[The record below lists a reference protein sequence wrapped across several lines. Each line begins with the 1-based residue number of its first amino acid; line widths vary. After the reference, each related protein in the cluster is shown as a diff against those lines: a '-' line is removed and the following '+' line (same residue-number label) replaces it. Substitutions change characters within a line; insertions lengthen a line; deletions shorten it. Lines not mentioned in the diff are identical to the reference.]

1 MKKMFLVALA
11 VSACVCGLAPGSSA
25 RQQGARTRRGGLD
38 NLSLPSTTASLAA
51 PSLPEGWQTFEPEG
65 AGFSVAAPA
74 GLEELTRRGR
84 AEGRL
89 AAQFRQYEAEAEGAK
104 YAVGR
109 TGALPSSV
117 ADPAQYFALLREV
130 LSAPSG
136 AAGAR
141 RGAKMELVRERVV
154 VLDGREGREFEMAG
168 GGRTARAQVF
178 VVEGVVYAL
187 GVEGLAASFPEEK
200 AQLFF
205 ESFRL
210 TARQ

>member
-11 VSACVCGLAPGSSA
+11 VSACVCGLSSA
-25 RQQGARTRRGGLD
+25 VSAQQPGARTRRGGLD

-65 AGFSVAAPA
+65 AGFAVTAPS

-89 AAQFRQYEAEAEGAK
+89 AAQFRQYEVEVEGAK

-117 ADPAQYFALLREV
+117 ADPAQYFALLRQV
-130 LSAPSG
+130 LLAPS
-136 AAGAR
+136 GAR

-154 VLDGREGREFEMAG
+154 ALDGREGREFEVAG
-168 GGRTARAQVF
+168 GGRAIRARVF
-178 VVEGVVYAL
+178 VVAGVVYTL

-200 AQLFF
+200 ARLFF

-210 TARQ
+210 TPGQ